1 MGKITTFISSGN
13 FVVALILGGS
23 MQYLWGMIRVMQMIT
38 ILSLVNML
46 FPSHAMV
53 FFEAAVLFSNMDV
66 LSGEDL
72 YEQTLVLKETNP
84 LNDKFDFMGMG
95 SMNFVENSGSFLI
108 MFVLIPVAFYFKRAI
123 NFICVRQARFRVFRM
138 IGVYF
143 HEHREQ
149 TNVIK

>member
-1 MGKITTFISSGN
+1 MGKITTFVSSGN

-38 ILSLVNML
+38 ILSLVFVM

-72 YEQTLVLKETNP
+72 YEKTLVLKETNP

-95 SMNFVENSGSFLI
+95 SMNFV
-108 MFVLIPVAFYFKRAI
+108 
-123 NFICVRQARFRVFRM
+123 
-138 IGVYF
+138 
-143 HEHREQ
+143 
-149 TNVIK
+149 